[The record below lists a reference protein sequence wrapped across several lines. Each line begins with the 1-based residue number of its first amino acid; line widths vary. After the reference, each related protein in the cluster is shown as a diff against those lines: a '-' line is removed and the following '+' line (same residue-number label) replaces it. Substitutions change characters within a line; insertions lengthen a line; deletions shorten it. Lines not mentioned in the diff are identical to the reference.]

1 MKKAHFSAYSGAPE
15 ALQNRFALRVAARL
29 NEAAFDLGPDVSE
42 RLRFA
47 RERALQSARE
57 ARQRVAAPAAGALF
71 GRGGAAVL
79 GGGTEGATGW
89 WVKLASAL
97 PLIALV
103 AGLILI
109 QRGHVDAQIATAAE
123 VDAALLAD
131 DLPPT
136 AYGDAGFVEFL
147 KAPRN

>member
-1 MKKAHFSAYSGAPE
+1 MG
-15 ALQNRFALRVAARL
+15 
-29 NEAAFDLGPDVSE
+29 
-42 RLRFA
+42 
-47 RERALQSARE
+47 
-57 ARQRVAAPAAGALF
+57 
-71 GRGGAAVL
+71 
-79 GGGTEGATGW
+79 
-89 WVKLASAL
+89 KLAANLVVALVSLGSAL

-109 QRGHVDAQIATAAE
+109 QRGHVNAQIATAAE

-147 KAPRN
+147 KVPRN

>member
-1 MKKAHFSAYSGAPE
+1 MKKAVFSAYAPDPE

-29 NEAAFDLGPDVSE
+29 NEAALTLGPDVSE

-57 ARQRVAAPAAGALF
+57 ARQRVAAPSNVMLGT
-71 GRGGAAVL
+71 GGAAVL
-79 GGGTEGATGW
+79 GGGADGATGW

-109 QRGHVDAQIATAAE
+109 QRGHLSAQIATAAE
-123 VDAALLAD
+123 VDAALLTD
-131 DLPPT
+131 DLPPA

>member
-1 MKKAHFSAYSGAPE
+1 MKKAVFSAYAADPE

-29 NEAAFDLGPDVSE
+29 NEAALTIAPDVSE

-57 ARQRVAAPAAGALF
+57 ARQRIAAPSNVMLGT
-71 GRGGAAVL
+71 GGAAVL
-79 GGGTEGATGW
+79 GGGHDGATGW

-109 QRGHVDAQIATAAE
+109 QRGHACLHRLAA
-123 VDAALLAD
+123 DHGRLARQARPGAD
-131 DLPPT
+131 RRELRQLRP
-136 AYGDAGFVEFL
+136 
-147 KAPRN
+147 

>member
-1 MKKAHFSAYSGAPE
+1 MKKAVFSTYAGDPD

-29 NEAAFDLGPDVSE
+29 NETALALGPDVSE

-47 RERALQSARE
+47 RERALQAGRE
-57 ARQRVAAPAAGALF
+57 ARQRVAAPSNAVLGA
-71 GRGGAAVL
+71 GGAAVL
-79 GGGTEGATGW
+79 GGGPGSATGW
-89 WVKLASAL
+89 WVKLGAAL
-97 PLIALV
+97 PLIVLV

-109 QRGHVDAQIATAAE
+109 QRGHVSAQIATAAE

>member
-1 MKKAHFSAYSGAPE
+1 MKKAVFSLYAAEPE
-15 ALQNRFALRVAARL
+15 ALQNRFALRIAARL
-29 NEAAFDLGPDVSE
+29 NESALSIGPDVSE

-47 RERALQSARE
+47 RERALQTGRE
-57 ARQRVAAPAAGALF
+57 ARQRVAAPSNVLLGT
-71 GRGGAAVL
+71 GGAAVL
-79 GGGTEGATGW
+79 GGAAGSGTGW
-89 WVKLASAL
+89 WVKLGSAL

-109 QRGHVDAQIATAAE
+109 QRGHVNAQIATAAE

-147 KAPRN
+147 KVPRN